1 MQRDFNE
8 KLLHLFYIGML
19 TFRSRMSLI

>member
-8 KLLHLFYIGML
+8 KLLHLLYIGML
-19 TFRSRMSLI
+19 TFRSLMSLM